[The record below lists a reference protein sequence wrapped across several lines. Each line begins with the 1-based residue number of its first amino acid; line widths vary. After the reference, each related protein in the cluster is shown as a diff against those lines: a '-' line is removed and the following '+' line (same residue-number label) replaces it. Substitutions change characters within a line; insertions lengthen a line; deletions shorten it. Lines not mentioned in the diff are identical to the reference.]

1 MKREENPWSE
11 GILMVCTKCSKSI
24 STSMLKEEGN
34 AGENLKMF
42 LKKSLKDSGD
52 GKKIR
57 VVTSSCLD
65 VCIDDT
71 QAVTYAENAG
81 AVETMVL
88 HPEKDWDEL
97 LEYLKTKARGF

>member
-88 HPEKDWDEL
+88 HPEKDRDEL